1 MRAEVTRMQD
11 VSLGLPPLFLMR
23 AAVAAV
29 WLYEGL
35 WCKLLGR
42 EPRQVEVVEAVP
54 RLGPIVGRTFLR
66 LLGAVETLL
75 ALWVLSG
82 VTPGLSAI
90 AQTALLVA
98 LNANGLL
105 WARHIIHDPGGMV
118 VKNVSFQLLAWVVAA
133 MSGGAS

>member
-1 MRAEVTRMQD
+1 MQRRGAMQD
-11 VSLGLPPLFLMR
+11 VHLGLPPLGLVR

-42 EPRQVEVVEAVP
+42 EPRQVEVVSAVP
-54 RLGPIVGRTFLR
+54 KLGPIVGQTFLR
-66 LLGAVETLL
+66 ALGAVEVAL
-75 ALWVLSG
+75 ALWVLSAWA
-82 VTPGLSAI
+82 PGLCAL

-118 VKNVSFQLLAWVVAA
+118 VKNIAFLVLGWVAA
-133 MSGGAS
+133 ALGGDRP